1 MIRKQLSIFQVETLV
16 GRDWRRSRYSPP
28 KQKFLNPNFSM
39 CSPISKNKSLRIHIS
54 LHVLM
59 YKSFSICIF
68 SPISTYCILAGWR
81 CTTNES
87 LQWGWAKDF
96 IFDTLLKT
104 LFLNPSLSRWA
115 SLKNGSQSAHSEDTQ
130 HLGSLKVNEEAR
142 QEKNAC
148 LSTIKIELKPTFTKT
163 WFLPNAGFHSCHIV
177 VNR

>member
-39 CSPISKNKSLRIHIS
+39 CSPISKKKSLRIHIS

-104 LFLNPSLSRWA
+104 LFFKPSSFKVSVPQEWFPECTFWRHTASRVLESQWR
-115 SLKNGSQSAHSEDTQ
+115 SQTGEKCLFVNNKN
-130 HLGSLKVNEEAR
+130 
-142 QEKNAC
+142 
-148 LSTIKIELKPTFTKT
+148 
-163 WFLPNAGFHSCHIV
+163 
-177 VNR
+177 